1 MRKARPGKEKLALQK
16 DLREMIGEYAHDKLL
31 LNTQLAVIPRNM
43 SSYNNSERDIE
54 FVVSRSPSRIHVI
67 NTCET
72 IDENIER
79 ILQEQRYSDEDVRK
93 LTPQFTFRL
102 YTDGMVF
109 DARDVFEVIELSRC
123 LPD

>member
-1 MRKARPGKEKLALQK
+1 
-16 DLREMIGEYAHDKLL
+16 MIGEYAHDKLL

-109 DARDVFEVIELSRC
+109 DARDVLEVIELSRC